1 MADIRDIVVKAI
13 VDAAVPNAGSL
24 RDDVSL
30 TDQGVDSLGVFT
42 VVMNIQ
48 DACEIEIPDGDLDR
62 LKTINDFVEYLAG
75 RLS

>member
-1 MADIRDIVVKAI
+1 M
-13 VDAAVPNAGSL
+13 

-62 LKTINDFVEYLAG
+62 LKTINDFVEYLTG
-75 RLS
+75 RLA